1 MARLAIMTRISH
13 YMVMSKIEKAGIAE
27 LKARLSHYLRV
38 VRSGGSVT
46 VYDRD
51 QPIARI
57 VPVEKSNALVIR
69 PPVPGAGRPGD
80 FRFPAPSRPIK
91 TDIVAL
97 LLEDR
102 GKR

>member
-1 MARLAIMTRISH
+1 MT
-13 YMVMSKIEKAGIAE
+13 KEEKAGIAE
-27 LKARLSHYLRV
+27 LKARLSHYLRL
-38 VRSGGSVT
+38 VRRGGSVT

-51 QPIARI
+51 QPIARL
-57 VPVEKSNALVIR
+57 VPVEQSNALVIR
-69 PPVPGAGRPGD
+69 RPAPGAGRPGD
-80 FRFPAPSRPIK
+80 LRFPPPSRPIT